1 MRCSKSLVIDYFQFI
16 IRMTDNILQS
26 SEKKGK
32 LMETDS
38 VNRDI
43 GRRIR
48 NFRNRNGL
56 TQQELADRTELTK
69 GFISQL
75 ERGQVS
81 ASVVTLMDLIECLG
95 TTPAEFFKDEEERV
109 VFTEKEYFEKLDELG
124 NSRQWIVPNAQRFQM
139 EPLLVVVQPHSS
151 LEEDKPHNGEEFG
164 YLMSGRLNLYLG
176 EKVYHVK
183 SGESFYYQ
191 ASQKHR
197 IENPGNRPAKL
208 LWISTPPEF

>member
-1 MRCSKSLVIDYFQFI
+1 MTPEASKIAGGESTGTLKQGGG
-16 IRMTDNILQS
+16 S
-26 SEKKGK
+26 S
-32 LMETDS
+32 MDTDS

-95 TTPAEFFKDEEERV
+95 TTPAEFFKEEEEKV
-109 VFTEKEYFEKLDELG
+109 VFTEDEYFEKLDEMG
-124 NSRQWIVPNAQRFQM
+124 NSRQWIVPTAQRFQM
-139 EPLLVVVQPHSS
+139 EPLLVLVQPHSS

-164 YLMSGRLNLYLG
+164 YLMSGRLNVYLG
-176 EKVYHVK
+176 EKVYHIK

-197 IENPGNRPAKL
+197 LENPGSRPAKL